1 MTGNREQVR
10 NAGYAGVRSK
20 RNALPGIGPTP
31 EDFVVDEIPLY
42 RPSGEGEHTFV
53 RVEKRL
59 RNSEEVRRELARE
72 AGVRLA
78 EVGYAGRKDRFAI
91 ARQWFSVP
99 RLDPRRALTLEGEG
113 IRVLEAVRHPHK
125 LRTGQLRGNRFELK
139 LRDLSEP
146 GRVAPLLAEM
156 VSRGM
161 PNRFGAQ
168 RFGSDAGNAAR
179 GRALLEGTPVAG
191 SRSQTRFLLSALQA
205 EVFNAVLAARPL
217 PLDRLETGDVAWL
230 HASGASFLVEDAQ
243 REAPRASAFE
253 ISATGPIF
261 GSRTLEPRGAPRERE
276 RAVYQKL
283 GIPGRETLRLPRG
296 VRLRGARRPLR
307 VRPEAASSESLGD
320 GVVRLRFALPPGSYA
335 TVLVEELIAGFG

>member
-1 MTGNREQVR
+1 
-10 NAGYAGVRSK
+10 
-20 RNALPGIGPTP
+20 LPGIGTTP

-42 RPSGEGEHTFV
+42 RPSGQGAHTFV

-59 RNSEEVRRELARE
+59 RNSEGVRRELARF
-72 AGVRLA
+72 AGVRPT
-78 EVGYAGRKDRFAI
+78 EVGYAGRKDRVAI

-99 RLDPRRALTLEGEG
+99 RLDPERALAMECEG

-125 LRTGQLRGNRFELK
+125 LRTGQLRGNRFELV

-146 GRVAPLLAEM
+146 GRVAPVLAEL

-168 RFGSDAGNAAR
+168 RFGNDGGNAAR
-179 GRALLEGTPVAG
+179 ARALLEGAPVGG
-191 SRSQTRFLLSALQA
+191 SRSQARFLISALQA

-217 PLDRLETGDVAWL
+217 PIDRLETGDVAWL
-230 HASGASFLVEDAQ
+230 HASGASFLVEDAE

-261 GSRTLEPRGAPRERE
+261 GSRTLEPRAAPRERE

-283 GIPGRETLRLPRG
+283 GIPSREMLRIPRG

-307 VRPEAASSESLGD
+307 VRPEGASWS
-320 GVVRLRFALPPGSYA
+320 P
-335 TVLVEELIAGFG
+335 

>member
-1 MTGNREQVR
+1 
-10 NAGYAGVRSK
+10 
-20 RNALPGIGPTP
+20 
-31 EDFVVDEIPLY
+31 
-42 RPSGEGEHTFV
+42 
-53 RVEKRL
+53 
-59 RNSEEVRRELARE
+59 VRRELARL
-72 AGVRLA
+72 AGVRPA
-78 EVGYAGRKDRFAI
+78 EVGYAGRKDRVAI

-99 RLDPRRALTLEGEG
+99 RLDPERALALECEG

-125 LRTGQLRGNRFELK
+125 LRTGQLRGNRFQLM

-146 GRVAPLLAEM
+146 GRVAPVLADL

-179 GRALLEGTPVAG
+179 ARALLEGAPVGG
-191 SRSQTRFLLSALQA
+191 SRSQVRFLISALQA

-217 PLDRLETGDVAWL
+217 PLDLLETGDIAWL
-230 HASGASFLVEDAQ
+230 HASGASFLVEDAE

-261 GSRTLEPRGAPRERE
+261 GSRTLEPRAAPRERE
-276 RAVYQKL
+276 RAVYREL
-283 GIPGRETLRLPRG
+283 GIPCTGKLCLPRG

-307 VRPEAASSESLGD
+307 VRPEAASCEPLGD
-320 GVVRLRFALPPGSYA
+320 GVVRLSFALPPGSYA
-335 TVLVEELIAGFG
+335 TVLIEELLAGLG